1 MGSAHVGNSCVSTQG
16 GVSGNNVV
24 SDSRGG
30 ASMVTWGSAAEAVAA
45 STASSVT
52 SRTVGNCMLSS
63 AETLDILCNLKF
75 KIEYTLDTP

>member
-30 ASMVTWGSAAEAVAA
+30 ASMVAWGSAAEAA